1 MIIFHASSL
10 FDIILIIILTINI
23 SNFDRYAYLR
33 QTAIKLQVIRK
44 RVEFSFPCDA
54 EHLTAEFP
62 EALGRLIIH
71 GSLGA
76 FSRCTVTARRAE
88 DR

>member
-1 MIIFHASSL
+1 ML
-10 FDIILIIILTINI
+10 ILSI
-23 SNFDRYAYLR
+23 SISHFDRWADLR
-33 QTAIKLQVIRK
+33 QTAIKLEVIRK

-62 EALGRLIIH
+62 EALGRFIIH

-88 DR
+88 DRSNSSA